1 MPAPVALIVDDV
13 HDLLHVMAEVL
24 ELALPGHRV
33 LTASSAQEA
42 TSILEA
48 LAARGDELT
57 LVIADQSLGDRT
69 GLDLLSQVHARS
81 RARLFL
87 ISGRASDDIAEA
99 AQSLGAKVLWKP
111 FRMQALVDVV
121 REAQL

>member
-24 ELALPGHRV
+24 ELALPEHRV
-33 LTASSAQEA
+33 LTASSAHEA
-42 TSILEA
+42 ASILDA

-69 GLDLLSQVHARS
+69 GLELLAQVRAGTQ
-81 RARLFL
+81 ARLFL
-87 ISGRASDDIAEA
+87 ISGRASEA
-99 AQSLGAKVLWKP
+99 VADAAASLGAQVLWKP
-111 FRMQALVDVV
+111 FRMQTLVDKV
-121 REAQL
+121 REAML